1 MGFGKYRQQYHG
13 LSAAVLVYI
22 FSITVLEKSQEGAQ
36 CEVVKGE
43 ENPWPQEAG
52 WSERP

>member
-1 MGFGKYRQQYHG
+1 MGLRRYRQQQDC

-22 FSITVLEKSQEGAQ
+22 FSFTVLRKSQEGAQ

-52 WSERP
+52 